1 MPTRKI
7 KPSRAV
13 PIKIGKNG
21 SALARANSK
30 QAEELMD
37 LAVDAARSRHLPDF
51 LKRFSERAAAM
62 AEADWGGVVVFE
74 ENGARLYSATEL
86 ETLRNAPSRKWL
98 MNKALEIS
106 RDAQVCILP
115 QEKSST
121 GVFVPIL
128 SSLNERLGAVCLLRP
143 PRALN
148 AHERRLL

>member
-1 MPTRKI
+1 MSMRGPKSGRGTSLAVRKA
-7 KPSRAV
+7 KSAQAR
-13 PIKIGKNG
+13 PI
-21 SALARANSK
+21 SK
-30 QAEELMD
+30 QAEELID

-74 ENGARLYSATEL
+74 ESGARLYSATEL
-86 ETLRNAPSRKWL
+86 ETLRNAPGRKWL

-121 GVFVPIL
+121 GV
-128 SSLNERLGAVCLLRP
+128 
-143 PRALN
+143 
-148 AHERRLL
+148 